1 MSLRLVKL
9 TASVKTW
16 QFGEH
21 LNTRPY
27 GFCIPH
33 FHAPAVMLAVATV
46 GIDHVVMGS
55 DHPPVNVSLKKTVDT
70 TQSLPLSMSDKQKIL
85 GGNAARLLKLS

>member
-33 FHAPAVMLAVATV
+33 
-46 GIDHVVMGS
+46 
-55 DHPPVNVSLKKTVDT
+55 
-70 TQSLPLSMSDKQKIL
+70 
-85 GGNAARLLKLS
+85 